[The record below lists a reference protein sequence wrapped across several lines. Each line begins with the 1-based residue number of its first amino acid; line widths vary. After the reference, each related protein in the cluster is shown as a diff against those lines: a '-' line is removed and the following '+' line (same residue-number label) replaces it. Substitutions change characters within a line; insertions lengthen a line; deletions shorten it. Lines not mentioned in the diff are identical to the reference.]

1 MGMKRSPLGSDCT
14 FSLFFNIKFIW
25 IKIYLG
31 LELLAEDSYRIKI
44 EIIKGMFGIDN
55 FGIN

>member
-1 MGMKRSPLGSDCT
+1 MKRSPLGSDCT